1 MKSLSALIKYFKI
14 YKIKLALGVLFIFIS
29 NITQIYIPIF
39 LKDAIDSLKV
49 NFEYSTLNKYAI
61 LIIVTSI
68 VSGIFRYYIRQT
80 IIVVSRE
87 IEYDLRQDFWG
98 HIQKLSLR
106 YFQNNTTGN
115 IMSHATNDIN
125 AVRMFVGPAVMYFI
139 DTSFRF
145 LVILIIILSISPILT
160 FYSLLPLPI
169 LSYLVYWVSK
179 KIYKKFILIQEK
191 FSDITTKAQETFNGI
206 RIIKSYVREENENN
220 EFKKL
225 NYEYLDRNMDK
236 VKIQALFQPILY
248 MITGASVIIVTW
260 LGGIMVIEGKL
271 TIGELSAYIVYLG
284 MLIWPTIAFGWVMNI
299 AQQAAASMQRLI
311 KITAE
316 KVEIKDTD
324 LTKFNINSI
333 KGNIKFEN
341 VYFRYSE
348 KLPYV
353 LKNINFEIKAGQ
365 TVAFVGGTGEGKTS
379 LINLIPRLYDTT
391 EGVVKID
398 GVDIKQIPLKVL
410 RRNIG
415 LVPQETFLFSD
426 TLENN
431 ILFGTKNK
439 SYDVMI
445 KSATI
450 AALTKDVEQFPD
462 GFNTVLGE
470 KGITLSG
477 GQKQRT
483 ALARGLAIDPK
494 ILILDD
500 SFSAVDTNTED
511 EILNKLRDFMKNR
524 TSIIISHRISTVKNA
539 DKIFVLNKG
548 EIVEQGTHLELLELG
563 GIYAEMNEKQL
574 LEKELKEI
582 N

>member
-391 EGVVKID
+391 EGLVKID

>member
-1 MKSLSALIKYFKI
+1 MKSLAQLYKY
-14 YKIKLALGVLFIFIS
+14 YKKYKTKMLLGFMFIFLS
-29 NITQIYIPIF
+29 NISQIYIPIF

-49 NFEYSTLNKYAI
+49 NFSYSSLSNYA
-61 LIIVTSI
+61 LLI
-68 VSGIFRYYIRQT
+68 VSASIISGVFRYYIRQT

-87 IEYDLRQDFWG
+87 IEYDLRNDFWG
-98 HIQKLSLR
+98 YIQKLSLR
-106 YFQNNTTGN
+106 YFQNNSTGN

-125 AVRMFVGPAVMYFI
+125 AVRMFVGPAVMYFT

-145 LVILIIILSISPILT
+145 IVILIIILTISPLLT

-169 LSYLVYWVSK
+169 LSYLVYLVSK

-206 RIIKSYVREENENN
+206 RVIKSYVREEQENED
-220 EFKKL
+220 FRKL

-260 LGGIMVIEGKL
+260 LGGVMVIQDKL
-271 TIGELSAYIVYLG
+271 TIGELSAFIVYLG

-299 AQQAAASMQRLI
+299 AQQAAASMQRLL
-311 KITAE
+311 KITNE
-316 KVEIKDTD
+316 PIEIKDSEKT
-324 LTKFNINSI
+324 LYNINSI
-333 KGNIKFEN
+333 KGEITFEN
-341 VYFRYSE
+341 VSFKYSDN
-348 KLPYV
+348 LPYV
-353 LKNINFEIKAGQ
+353 LKNINLTIPAGQ
-365 TVAFVGGTGEGKTS
+365 TVAFVGNTGEGKTT
-379 LINLIPRLYDTT
+379 LINLIPRLYDVT
-391 EGVVKID
+391 EGTVKID
-398 GVDIKQIPLKVL
+398 GFDVKQIPLSVL

-431 ILFGTKNK
+431 ILFGVKK
-439 SYDVMI
+439 KDKAIMI
-445 KSATI
+445 NAAEI
-450 AALTKDVEQFPD
+450 ASLTKDVEQFPK
-462 GFNTVLGE
+462 GFDTILGE

-483 ALARGLAIDPK
+483 ALARAIATNPK

-511 EILNKLRDFMKNR
+511 EILTKLKEFMKNR

-539 DKIFVLNKG
+539 DKIFVLSNG
-548 EIVEQGTHLELLELG
+548 VIAEEGTHDELIALG

-582 N
+582 V

>member
-1 MKSLSALIKYFKI
+1 MKSLSGLIKYFKR
-14 YKIKLALGVLFIFIS
+14 YKTKMIFGFVFIFIS
-29 NITQIYIPIF
+29 NISQIYIPIF
-39 LKDAIDSLKV
+39 LKDAIDSLKE
-49 NFEYSTLNKYAI
+49 NFEFSTLNNYAM
-61 LIIVTSI
+61 LIIAASVI
-68 VSGIFRYYIRQT
+68 SGIFRYYIRQT

-125 AVRMFVGPAVMYFI
+125 SVRMFVGPAVMYFI

-145 LVILIIILSISPILT
+145 IVILIIILSISPILT
-160 FYSLLPLPI
+160 LYSLLPLPI

-206 RIIKSYVREENENN
+206 RVIKSYVREDNENN
-220 EFKKL
+220 DFKKL

-248 MITGASVIIVTW
+248 MITGISVIIVTW
-260 LGGIMVIEGKL
+260 LGGIMVIQGKL
-271 TIGELSAYIVYLG
+271 TIGELSAYIVFLG

-299 AQQAAASMQRLI
+299 AQQAAASMQRLL
-311 KITAE
+311 KITNE
-316 KVEIKDTD
+316 EIEIKDTEI
-324 LTKFNINSI
+324 TKFNINTI

-341 VYFRYSE
+341 VSFRYAE
-348 KLPYV
+348 KLPNV
-353 LKNINFEIKAGQ
+353 LNNINLEIMAGE

-391 EGVVKID
+391 EGIVKID
-398 GVDIKQIPLKVL
+398 GFDVKQIPLKVL

-431 ILFGTKNK
+431 VLFGVKTKNSDIMQK
-439 SYDVMI
+439 
-445 KSATI
+445 AALI
-450 AALTKDVEQFPD
+450 ASLTKDVEQFPD
-462 GFNTVLGE
+462 GFNTILGE

-483 ALARGLAIDPK
+483 ALARAIATDPK

-511 EILNKLRDFMKNR
+511 EILNKLKDFMKGR

-539 DKIFVLNKG
+539 DKIFVLSKG
-548 EIVEQGTHLELLELG
+548 SIAEQGTHHELVELG

>member
-1 MKSLSALIKYFKI
+1 MKSLSALLKYFKR
-14 YKIKLALGVLFIFIS
+14 YKTKMILGFLFIFIS
-29 NITQIYIPIF
+29 NISQIYIPIF
-39 LKDAIDSLKV
+39 LKDAIDSIKT
-49 NFEYSTLNKYAI
+49 NFEYSTLNTYAL
-61 LIIVTSI
+61 LIIAASI
-68 VSGIFRYYIRQT
+68 VSGVFRFFIRQT

-106 YFQNNTTGN
+106 YFQNNSTGN

-139 DTSFRF
+139 DTAFRF
-145 LVILIIILSISPILT
+145 IVILIIILSISPLLT
-160 FYSLLPLPI
+160 IYSLLPLPI

-179 KIYKKFILIQEK
+179 KIYKKFVLIQEK

-206 RIIKSYVREENENN
+206 RVIKSYVREENENL

-236 VKIQALFQPILY
+236 VRIQALFQPILY
-248 MITGASVIIVTW
+248 MITGISVIIVTW
-260 LGGIMVIEGKL
+260 LGGIMVIQDKL
-271 TIGELSAYIVYLG
+271 TIGELSAYIVFLG

-299 AQQAAASMQRLI
+299 AQQAAASMQRLL
-311 KITAE
+311 KITNE
-316 KVEIKDTD
+316 VIEIKDYDETHY
-324 LTKFNINSI
+324 NINEI
-333 KGNIKFEN
+333 KGNIEFEN
-341 VYFRYSE
+341 VSFKYGNS
-348 KLPYV
+348 LPYV
-353 LKNINFEIKAGQ
+353 LRNINIKIEAGQ
-365 TVAFVGGTGEGKTS
+365 TVAFVGNTGEGKTS

-391 EGVVKID
+391 EGKVKID
-398 GVDIKQIPLKVL
+398 GFDVKQIPIKVI

-431 ILFGTKNK
+431 ILFGVK
-439 SYDVMI
+439 SKKAGIMQNAA
-445 KSATI
+445 SI
-450 AALTKDVEQFPD
+450 ASLIKDVEQFPE

-483 ALARGLAIDPK
+483 ALARAIATDPK

-511 EILNKLRDFMKNR
+511 EILAKLKDFMKGR

-539 DKIFVLNKG
+539 DKIFVINKG
-548 EIVEQGTHLELLELG
+548 KIAEEGTHDELVELG

-574 LEKELKEI
+574 LEKELKEL